1 VFRQALLPPL
11 SRILTGSGLLV
22 EREVGVYGFAHHA
35 FQEYLAAL
43 HIKEEKLETVLLDK
57 LSQSWWHETA
67 RLYAAQADASAIV
80 RTCLAPDPPSVEM
93 LVVAHECIE
102 EALEVNDV
110 KLREELDNLLSRGV
124 ENSDPDRRRLAA
136 EVLLALRLRRMVRVE
151 EDKYIDPTFVTHAEY
166 QLFLDEMRDQER
178 YLQPDH
184 WTEYT
189 FPTGRGALPI
199 VGVRSIIDL
208 TRKNAPWTQFSI
220 NISSL
225 I

>member
-1 VFRQALLPPL
+1 LKSIPHEHTTTYTQQFCNH
-11 SRILTGSGLLV
+11 SR
-22 EREVGVYGFAHHA
+22 

-199 VGVRSIIDL
+199 FIASGTFIICQAANDKFAMFL
-208 TRKNAPWTQFSI
+208 QIGLA
-220 NISSL
+220 L
-225 I
+225 